1 MTALALLLDAPEA
14 GSAKP
19 RLVAEIGA
27 APAARLYR
35 LLATRALTAARAAGC
50 EAVVWFRP
58 PSARSEM
65 QQWLGAGVELRP
77 QASGGLGA
85 RVAAAVAGSSLPAGW
100 IALVRDCAGID
111 AALLGAATEAL
122 ASFPLV
128 LGPASDGGVY
138 LVGGRMPVPAAMR
151 ALDDA
156 GPGALAR
163 LRSALADEGVA
174 WSETPVLAPIDSA
187 ADARAARLLT

>member
-1 MTALALLLDAPEA
+1 VTAVALLLDAPEA
-14 GSAKP
+14 GAAKP
-19 RLVAEIGA
+19 RLAAELGP

-50 EAVVWFRP
+50 DPVVWFRP

-77 QASGGLGA
+77 QASGSLGA
-85 RVAAAVAGSSLPAGW
+85 RIGAAVAGVSLPSGW

-111 AALLGAATEAL
+111 GALITAAVETL
-122 ASFPLV
+122 ADLPMV
-128 LGPASDGGVY
+128 LGPTSDGGVY
-138 LVGGRMPVPAAMR
+138 LVGGRVPVPS
-151 ALDDA
+151 ALRGLADA
-156 GPGALAR
+156 GPGALAA
-163 LRSALADEGVA
+163 LRGGLAKEGLG
-174 WSETPVLAPIDSA
+174 WSETPVLAAIECA

>member
-1 MTALALLLDAPEA
+1 VTALALLLDAPEA

-35 LLATRALTAARAAGC
+35 LLATRALTAGRAAGC
-50 EAVVWFRP
+50 DAVVWFRP

-65 QQWLGAGVELRP
+65 QQWLGSGVEFRP

-85 RVAAAVAGSSLPAGW
+85 RVAAAVAGSSLPVGW
-100 IALVRDCAGID
+100 IALVRECAGID
-111 AALLGAATEAL
+111 AALLRAAMDAL

-128 LGPASDGGVY
+128 LGPASDGGIY
-138 LVGGRMPVPAAMR
+138 LVGGRVAVPAAVR
-151 ALDDA
+151 ALDEA

-163 LRSALADEGVA
+163 LRTALEEEGVA
-174 WSETPVLAPIDSA
+174 WTEAPVLAPIDSA